1 MNRSRV
7 QLYSDQRGFVGCFLL
22 PTSVLHDAST
32 IMCKLFSLGEEL
44 NCGANAANRART
56 TGLHTMQRALVIA
69 VALHSSRALSAK
81 SCTLWSAAA

>member
-1 MNRSRV
+1 MV
-7 QLYSDQRGFVGCFLL
+7 AQLYSDQRGLGADFARIA
-22 PTSVLHDAST
+22 SALHDAST
-32 IMCKLFSLGEEL
+32 IIVQGVRLGEEL

-56 TGLHTMQRALVIA
+56 TVLHSMPRALVIA